1 MAEVFHERLKS
12 PIPRRELERRGAR
25 LQEKMKEAGID
36 CIVAQNITQYMGGCN
51 RWLTDTTAENNYPQS
66 TILPSEGEVGYIACS
81 GPPLDLYPPSHL
93 LRIGKPYGAAP
104 YFSPFNF
111 THTWE
116 GRFVVQWARENHARK
131 IGVAGM
137 EMFFWNYYKYIKDH
151 LPDVEIVDASS
162 LFDEIRAV
170 KSQDEIEFLKKSA
183 DIQDKVMGYIPAIA
197 QPGVREYEIRS
208 RAMELITDLGG
219 EEMVI
224 LMGSCEKGEQLH
236 LYSGFFQNRTL
247 EKGDMMYIQL
257 TCSGPGGMFT
267 TLGRM
272 FSVGCKPDPVMEDRW
287 EEALAA
293 KQFLAGMLLEGGDPE
308 KIFSEYNQYL
318 ERNGYEKEKGLFAFG
333 QGYDHVER
341 PSIQPGETMRLKN
354 NMCMAVNTRLKN
366 LMGSVYC
373 GETYLLG
380 ENGPERLHKTP
391 AIIFRT

>member
-1 MAEVFHERLKS
+1 
-12 PIPRRELERRGAR
+12 
-25 LQEKMKEAGID
+25 
-36 CIVAQNITQYMGGCN
+36 
-51 RWLTDTTAENNYPQS
+51 
-66 TILPSEGEVGYIACS
+66 
-81 GPPLDLYPPSHL
+81 
-93 LRIGKPYGAAP
+93 
-104 YFSPFNF
+104 
-111 THTWE
+111 
-116 GRFVVQWARENHARK
+116 
-131 IGVAGM
+131 
-137 EMFFWNYYKYIKDH
+137 
-151 LPDVEIVDASS
+151 
-162 LFDEIRAV
+162 
-170 KSQDEIEFLKKSA
+170 
-183 DIQDKVMGYIPAIA
+183 
-197 QPGVREYEIRS
+197 
-208 RAMELITDLGG
+208 
-219 EEMVI
+219 MVI

-293 KQFLAGMLLEGGDPE
+293 QQFLAGMLLEGGDPE